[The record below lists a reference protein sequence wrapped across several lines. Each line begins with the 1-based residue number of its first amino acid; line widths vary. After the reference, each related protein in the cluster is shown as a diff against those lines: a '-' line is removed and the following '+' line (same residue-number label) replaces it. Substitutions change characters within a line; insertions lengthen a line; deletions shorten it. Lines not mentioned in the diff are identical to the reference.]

1 MIRRPPRS
9 TLFPYTTLFRS
20 PGRLTPADTL
30 VLRIERY
37 SDREWHPVAWD
48 DDPYVEVRAVKPK
61 GKRYVWEV
69 RWDRRRARDT
79 VRVVLLAR
87 ESLPQVSDSCP
98 KRAPMP
104 EARRPPT

>member
-1 MIRRPPRS
+1 M
-9 TLFPYTTLFRS
+9 
-20 PGRLTPADTL
+20 
-30 VLRIERY
+30 
-37 SDREWHPVAWD
+37 
-48 DDPYVEVRAVKPK
+48 KPK

-69 RWDRRRARDT
+69 RWDRREKRDT

-104 EARRPPT
+104 